1 MSIDPVQGPGAPRN
15 AAAAGKSRQPDSTS
29 RQPDAPAADGVEI
42 SEAAR
47 GQLQVHELV
56 VAVKQAAG
64 QTPEVR
70 EDKVR
75 QARQRI
81 EHQYYE
87 RPEVRGAIVDSLV
100 RAFHPQPA

>member
-1 MSIDPVQGPGAPRN
+1 MSIDPVQGPTGPRN
-15 AAAAGKSRQPDSTS
+15 SAAAGRASKSS
-29 RQPDAPAADGVEI
+29 AADRAQSPGSSDGIDI
-42 SEAAR
+42 SEEAR

-56 VAVKQAAG
+56 VAVREAARNL
-64 QTPEVR
+64 PDVR